1 MGFLIDSGIWIEVE
15 RGRLAVADVH
25 AVTKSQPV
33 FISPVTIAEMR
44 LGAELI
50 QDGKMRLK
58 CLAFLR
64 RLRRKPLLRI
74 DAETGEVFG
83 SLAARLHVT
92 GRGHQFRVQDLWLA
106 AQAVQRRF
114 KLLTLNG
121 RDFTDIPGLDLVVM
135 KLPAA

>member
-1 MGFLIDSGIWIEVE
+1 MGFLIDSGVWIEVE

-33 FISPVTIAEMR
+33 FISSVTIAEMQ

-50 QDGKMRLK
+50 ADKTVRLK

-64 RLRRKPLLRI
+64 RLKRKPLLRI
-74 DAETGEVFG
+74 DAQTGEVFG
-83 SLAARLHVT
+83 TLAARLHRT
-92 GRGHQFRVQDLWLA
+92 GRRHQFRVQDLWLA

-114 KLLTLNG
+114 KLLTLNE
-121 RDFTDIPGLDLVVM
+121 RDFRDIPELDLVVM
-135 KLPAA
+135 KQPGG

>member
-1 MGFLIDSGIWIEVE
+1 MGFLIDSGVWIEVE

-25 AVTKSQPV
+25 AVTKSHPV
-33 FISPVTIAEMR
+33 FISPVTIAEMQ

-50 QDGKMRLK
+50 TDKTVRLK

-64 RLRRKPLLRI
+64 RLKRKPLLRI
-74 DAETGEVFG
+74 DAQTGEVFG
-83 SLAARLHVT
+83 TLAARLHRT

-114 KLLTLNG
+114 KLLTLNE
-121 RDFTDIPGLDLVVM
+121 RDFRDIPELDLVVM
-135 KLPAA
+135 KQPGG